1 MSDRPVIVRRTLPV
15 EPEAAFDA
23 WLEPAELRSW
33 MAPVS
38 DVEVD
43 ARVGGRFR
51 IVMAR
56 DDADGGPIE
65 HTGEYRE
72 LDRPRR
78 LVFTWISEYTDG
90 ESVVTVELAPDPA
103 GTQLVLTHGGL
114 PAEARDGHAEGW
126 GHFLDAYAATVRET
140 A

>member
-1 MSDRPVIVRRTLPV
+1 MSDAVIVQRTLPV
-15 EPEAAFDA
+15 GPDRAFDA
-23 WLEPAELRSW
+23 WLEPSELRSW

-56 DDADGGPIE
+56 AEAEGGPIE

-78 LVFTWISEYTDG
+78 LVFTWVSPYTNG
-90 ESVVTVELAPDPA
+90 ESVVTVDLQPEGS
-103 GTQLVLTHGGL
+103 GTRVVLTHEGL
-114 PAEARDGHAEGW
+114 PPESRDGHAEGW
-126 GHFLDAYAATVRET
+126 GTFLDAYIARTERAT